1 MEELAEASIEDTDG
15 AGLQL
20 DIALRRLED
29 KCVKSYYRRFNYTRA
44 WASSRK
50 IAYRCS
56 RFRTGCR
63 ATMEF
68 TIATMGYSAVRSHTC
83 RAAVPAVGRLQ
94 DVTTAMMNRA
104 DTLAIEKVALPA
116 CLIWEAL
123 GDEFYGS
130 GNGNV
135 VRGLSEMQVQ
145 RHIYRARHQHFSG
158 HVHGAVEIP
167 PLSLALNEAV
177 SFFQFHY
184 VTINNENLNKPTR
197 LLGWAHPS
205 LINLLRYHGTTLFVD
220 GTFHCVPRGYK
231 QCVIFMVHDR
241 ASGIFV
247 PVYYVLSTSRTGDSY
262 WDMMHF
268 VVQGTD
274 QQLEPAEIVCDFETG
289 LLNAVNTQFPNALV
303 IGCLF
308 HLKQAL
314 RRAMKRFA
322 IPEEECCI
330 AMISGVLDML
340 TVAEHSLIERGTKWV
355 KREIRERCSAAGIAN
370 SKAKWRGFWDC
381 FRRTWM
387 EKYGVEVWNVA
398 GLDNELIARTN
409 NPLERFN
416 RELNSRFPSP
426 RPSMATFVDVIKTLS
441 SEYVQR
447 LADVP
452 RGRVR
457 RAPRERIQL
466 PVPVEITEDI
476 ADDSDE
482 EEGTGF
488 SV

>member
-20 DIALRRLED
+20 DIALRRPED

-135 VRGLSEMQVQ
+135 
-145 RHIYRARHQHFSG
+145 
-158 HVHGAVEIP
+158 
-167 PLSLALNEAV
+167 
-177 SFFQFHY
+177 
-184 VTINNENLNKPTR
+184 
-197 LLGWAHPS
+197 
-205 LINLLRYHGTTLFVD
+205 
-220 GTFHCVPRGYK
+220 
-231 QCVIFMVHDR
+231 
-241 ASGIFV
+241 
-247 PVYYVLSTSRTGDSY
+247 
-262 WDMMHF
+262 
-268 VVQGTD
+268 
-274 QQLEPAEIVCDFETG
+274 
-289 LLNAVNTQFPNALV
+289 
-303 IGCLF
+303 
-308 HLKQAL
+308 
-314 RRAMKRFA
+314 
-322 IPEEECCI
+322 
-330 AMISGVLDML
+330 
-340 TVAEHSLIERGTKWV
+340 
-355 KREIRERCSAAGIAN
+355 
-370 SKAKWRGFWDC
+370 
-381 FRRTWM
+381 
-387 EKYGVEVWNVA
+387 
-398 GLDNELIARTN
+398 
-409 NPLERFN
+409 
-416 RELNSRFPSP
+416 
-426 RPSMATFVDVIKTLS
+426 
-441 SEYVQR
+441 R

>member
-1 MEELAEASIEDTDG
+1 
-15 AGLQL
+15 
-20 DIALRRLED
+20 
-29 KCVKSYYRRFNYTRA
+29 
-44 WASSRK
+44 
-50 IAYRCS
+50 
-56 RFRTGCR
+56 
-63 ATMEF
+63 
-68 TIATMGYSAVRSHTC
+68 
-83 RAAVPAVGRLQ
+83 
-94 DVTTAMMNRA
+94 
-104 DTLAIEKVALPA
+104 
-116 CLIWEAL
+116 
-123 GDEFYGS
+123 
-130 GNGNV
+130 
-135 VRGLSEMQVQ
+135 
-145 RHIYRARHQHFSG
+145 
-158 HVHGAVEIP
+158 
-167 PLSLALNEAV
+167 
-177 SFFQFHY
+177 
-184 VTINNENLNKPTR
+184 
-197 LLGWAHPS
+197 
-205 LINLLRYHGTTLFVD
+205 
-220 GTFHCVPRGYK
+220 
-231 QCVIFMVHDR
+231 
-241 ASGIFV
+241 
-247 PVYYVLSTSRTGDSY
+247 
-262 WDMMHF
+262 
-268 VVQGTD
+268 
-274 QQLEPAEIVCDFETG
+274 
-289 LLNAVNTQFPNALV
+289 
-303 IGCLF
+303 
-308 HLKQAL
+308 
-314 RRAMKRFA
+314 
-322 IPEEECCI
+322 
-330 AMISGVLDML
+330 ML